1 MKKIKWTAGAAALL
15 ACSEAWSATG
25 NDLMSWVPSYERDA
39 MNWESGILM
48 GYVSGASNMLNGV
61 VFCAPKA
68 TNGQNTAIV
77 IKFLKNNPE
86 RWGEDAGT
94 LVYDALRKAHPK
106 CKTT

>member
-1 MKKIKWTAGAAALL
+1 MKKIKWAVAAALL
-15 ACSEAWSATG
+15 MSGQAWSATG
-25 NDLMSWVPSYERDA
+25 NDLISWVPSYERDA
-39 MNWESGILM
+39 MTWESGMLL

-86 RWGEDAGT
+86 RWGEDAT
-94 LVYDALRKAHPK
+94 SLVYDALTNSYPK
-106 CKTT
+106 CKKA